1 MISCVQ
7 SWGFEIFTMTR
18 FRDKSNTKVIFIKTK
33 IFWNIKVTSKRKH
46 VIIVI
51 PNSCRRSLFLIRAVL
66 VSHKIMTM
74 DAACWPAPAGVN
86 HPAAYFLIITSHTSF
101 KQLVKQET
109 FNSQDTVRPFSCS
122 DRCLDFW
129 PETETQLPPN
139 YYSDKISKV
148 KIKLLES
155 CFCCSQ
161 PSSLHHSFRGI
172 HQDFHLFGGP
182 HLCLRTSW

>member
-66 VSHKIMTM
+66 VSHKIMTR

-86 HPAAYFLIITSHTSF
+86 HPAACFLIITSHTSF

-109 FNSQDTVRPFSCS
+109 FNSQDTKT
-122 DRCLDFW
+122 LLMFW
-129 PETETQLPPN
+129 PLPWLLTRNRNSASSQL
-139 YYSDKISKV
+139 
-148 KIKLLES
+148 L
-155 CFCCSQ
+155 
-161 PSSLHHSFRGI
+161 FR
-172 HQDFHLFGGP
+172 QDFQ
-182 HLCLRTSW
+182 R